1 MEAFDNEIKGYEPC
15 VCGYDAPVGSAEECV
30 RGYDAPVKG
39 IDMLGEAV
47 VYRFFKAVDALSDTA
62 SLSSVLRNCEIDKR
76 NYYKKMRGD
85 RGTSKVPVAWLSSLC
100 VNYCISPEWLLL
112 GKGKMQK

>member
-1 MEAFDNEIKGYEPC
+1 MDSLEIKGYEPS
-15 VCGYDAPVGSAEECV
+15 VCGYDEQVGLYDECV

-47 VYRFFKAVDALSDTA
+47 VSRFFKAVNVLSDTA

-76 NYYKKMRGD
+76 NYYKKMRGS
-85 RGTSKVPVAWLSSLC
+85 RGTSKGPVAWLSSLC

-112 GKGKMQK
+112 GKGKMRK